1 MIIVYFSIYCFLGYW
16 LESFYIT
23 LFKKRWFS
31 SGLLKG
37 PFIPLY
43 GFGGCL
49 LILSQPFLIKL
60 HPLFSSLLGGLLMT
74 LLELLSSYYIERFF
88 RTHCW
93 DYSHHHLHYQGRIC
107 LVYFLLWCLLSGLF
121 LYFIHPFIIS
131 LHFPRDACYLISLI
145 YISFILKAYSE
156 RLFASQQDGVKI
168 H

>member
-16 LESFYIT
+16 IESFYIS

-43 GFGGCL
+43 GFGACL

-74 LLELLSSYYIERFF
+74 LLELLSSYYI
-88 RTHCW
+88 
-93 DYSHHHLHYQGRIC
+93 
-107 LVYFLLWCLLSGLF
+107 
-121 LYFIHPFIIS
+121 
-131 LHFPRDACYLISLI
+131 
-145 YISFILKAYSE
+145 
-156 RLFASQQDGVKI
+156 
-168 H
+168 